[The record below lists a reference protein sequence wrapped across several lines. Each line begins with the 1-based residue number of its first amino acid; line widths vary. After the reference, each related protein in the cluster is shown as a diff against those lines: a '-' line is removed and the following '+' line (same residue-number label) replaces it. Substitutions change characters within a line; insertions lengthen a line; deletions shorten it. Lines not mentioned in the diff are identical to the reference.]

1 MISFSM
7 HMLAKSLPSVRRN
20 CQPRALNIGTVR
32 TFSSSRSVSRSNIRT
47 PLENQI
53 LSRNPGASS
62 EPSPLSAITRMM
74 QGDNSASPASGVS
87 SDYARLAE
95 SLEADMMKN
104 PYSDRAPPHH
114 LHVFAHKHN
123 TMITLTRPNGT
134 PLLSLGCGQIGFRKA
149 GRSGFDPAYQLSSHV
164 MSQIQE
170 RGYLLDIK
178 QIEVVYRGFGKGRD
192 AFTKVLLGNEG
203 RHLRGLVSRVTDST
217 RVKFGA
223 PQAPAAITFSVFP
236 TWPRRHCC
244 DSERSVPSDPSVVV
258 YRTSELQSFA
268 QSLADAPTTRCDLT
282 FPGLL
287 PAFECAAALPREQTA
302 HSTPPSAFPD
312 FYGRLDDYWSFPT
325 GPSKTVW
332 MHPLN
337 PFLRAFFRSTVPGQC
352 IPVENH
358 VLLVPTTECLVG
370 SRDRESGLYYSDLV
384 ASEEFLGSHVL
395 RIPINLSPANGKEDW
410 NVRDNRGKAKQVT
423 TFNGRTVII
432 KENSV
437 YSNKGGP
444 GIASYFWRPNA
455 LIWKQPGFKSLT
467 QAQLLSD
474 ALYYVPSSESRP
486 WLVYYISRPLIGLFD
501 PGRIVPAVV
510 PGNGQKVVEPAV
522 SDRKSGNGES
532 ISPTKQEIKSFGE
545 LLSHFPMIARQMQP
559 GLDRLFGEFG
569 KELGK
574 PLPPPPSRSPSASG
588 SENEHKLSRAETLA
602 DESSSIRSWSSRR
615 GRLPFN
621 SEEYFEDD
629 EDLMRRSLE
638 TAVTAAIDLFRL
650 VDKQQLS
657 LLGATTD
664 LTGPLVERL
673 IERYVAE
680 QVHEPLLFPR
690 LCAFRQPEDSEL
702 DSRIRHMESIDVTQV
717 GISVEGGQ
725 NGKREL
731 IRRLGRGVEEFRK
744 MGDAKGPHDM
754 LHTLLETVKVVSFP
768 GSYDQVDGPASEKG
782 RSSVTVNADVLVSL
796 LLVVVIRSQLRHLQ
810 ARLLYMQHFIY
821 IDDVDSGEMGYA
833 LSTFEAV
840 LMYLVTDSA
849 GLRRASARNR
859 RLWQAT
865 KTGKIS
871 DMRSILEPN
880 GDHESVDESIPH
892 EPERKSVLFQT
903 DNSDE
908 PEELPFETS
917 SVYSNSMIAN
927 GDPSTEEAIIDAPP
941 LSHVFPFQTWG
952 GNGTSHL
959 RDQWRPVK
967 KVSMDVRSLSESS
980 AVSFLS
986 RTTTIG
992 SMASGI
998 EGDSSIET
1006 LTKTQDPAGDS
1017 IPMMAVQSRQ
1027 AEALKYLLSL
1037 EEYYPLE
1044 DILADTNADG
1054 TSLLNAAVQLAHAEI
1069 VDILL
1074 DFLFT
1079 KTDESAVA
1087 MYLTKSDVHGRTVG
1101 HYLFSTPSLLNRL
1114 GGLLPWRQRDKHG
1127 QTPLFALCRS
1137 YDHPEYKSMVPA
1149 ALTAAQRAQGNGK
1162 PLQLDDH
1169 VDARGNTLLHIVGDP
1184 EITTRILQESD
1195 CDPNATNDKK
1205 FTPLMMASKYG
1216 RVDQVRIL
1224 FMDPRVDVHVKEARG
1239 LTAVEL
1245 AKDDDVRN
1253 RIDDLILLS
1262 HPPSAC
1268 GDPSG
1273 RVTTVVRSF
1282 FVEDATVR
1290 FILKSGAPYP
1300 LSETIASTRP
1310 GSTTY
1315 TVTTC
1320 RRSFSDFENL
1330 AKWLAVEHP
1339 ASYVPT
1345 LSDFRNPFQVHSKP
1359 SRSLLHDLQEK
1370 LDRFLKTLLTHPTF
1384 STHEMLWEFFLV
1396 PEFQPDMMADR
1407 SQRKAAVL
1415 TETIAEEVVPITLE
1429 GMRDTEQFVSHAQDM
1444 VRAVHANTRSLIR
1457 RGHALQNSASDIA
1470 DAVSLCSSVLAT
1482 LQEPTNALPSV
1493 YIDAFTRYGNYLSTS
1508 SSDSSPLLQYLAAL
1522 TSIDNTTGAVL
1533 TSLSRP
1539 LSLMSN
1545 LASTNRTI
1553 SRSRSS
1559 LISSSLPRKFNIN
1572 FPGFE
1577 ESRQKSVR
1585 DLEQKIRDGEAQSN
1599 RLAKEV
1605 TWNKDVVIGELA
1617 GWTTWREKVGRDAI
1631 RAYVKDTLVRE
1642 KERGKRIERCLRS
1655 VREMKS

>member
-1 MISFSM
+1 
-7 HMLAKSLPSVRRN
+7 
-20 CQPRALNIGTVR
+20 
-32 TFSSSRSVSRSNIRT
+32 
-47 PLENQI
+47 
-53 LSRNPGASS
+53 
-62 EPSPLSAITRMM
+62 
-74 QGDNSASPASGVS
+74 
-87 SDYARLAE
+87 
-95 SLEADMMKN
+95 
-104 PYSDRAPPHH
+104 
-114 LHVFAHKHN
+114 
-123 TMITLTRPNGT
+123 
-134 PLLSLGCGQIGFRKA
+134 
-149 GRSGFDPAYQLSSHV
+149 
-164 MSQIQE
+164 
-170 RGYLLDIK
+170 
-178 QIEVVYRGFGKGRD
+178 
-192 AFTKVLLGNEG
+192 
-203 RHLRGLVSRVTDST
+203 
-217 RVKFGA
+217 
-223 PQAPAAITFSVFP
+223 
-236 TWPRRHCC
+236 
-244 DSERSVPSDPSVVV
+244 
-258 YRTSELQSFA
+258 
-268 QSLADAPTTRCDLT
+268 
-282 FPGLL
+282 
-287 PAFECAAALPREQTA
+287 
-302 HSTPPSAFPD
+302 
-312 FYGRLDDYWSFPT
+312 
-325 GPSKTVW
+325 

-370 SRDRESGLYYSDLV
+370 SRDRESNLYYSDLV

-395 RIPINLSPANGKEDW
+395 RIPINTGSKDGKEDS

-437 YSNKGGP
+437 YSNKG
-444 GIASYFWRPNA
+444 
-455 LIWKQPGFKSLT
+455 FKSLT

-474 ALYYVPSSESRP
+474 ALYYTPSSESRP
-486 WLVYYISRPLIGLFD
+486 WLIYYISRPLIGTFD
-501 PGRIVPAVV
+501 PARIVPAAV
-510 PGNGQKVVEPAV
+510 PGTNPKTIEALPA
-522 SDRKSGNGES
+522 DKKTPNRHS
-532 ISPTKQEIKSFGE
+532 IGTPQKQEIKSFGE
-545 LLSHFPMIARQMQP
+545 LLANFPMIARQMQP
-559 GLDRLFGEFG
+559 GLERLFREFG

-588 SENEHKLSRAETLA
+588 SENEHKLSRAETLI

-680 QVHEPLLFPR
+680 QVHQPLLFPR

-717 GISVEGGQ
+717 GITVEGGRE
-725 NGKREL
+725 GKREL
-731 IRRLGRGVEEFRK
+731 IRRLGRAVEEFRK
-744 MGDAKGPHDM
+744 MGEARSPHEM
-754 LHTLLETVKVVSFP
+754 LNTLLETVKVISYP
-768 GSYDQVDGPASEKG
+768 GSYSQLDGLGSEKG
-782 RSSVTVNADVLVSL
+782 RSPITINADVLVSL
-796 LLVVVIRSQLRHLQ
+796 LLVVVIRSQIRHLQ

-849 GLRRASARNR
+849 GLRRASVRNR

-865 KTGKIS
+865 KAGRVS
-871 DMRSILEPN
+871 DMKSILEPN
-880 GDHESVDESIPH
+880 GDHDSIDETIPH
-892 EPERKSVLFQT
+892 EPERKSVFFQT
-903 DNSDE
+903 DSIEDL
-908 PEELPFETS
+908 EESPFETS
-917 SVYSNSMIAN
+917 SMYSNSVCTN
-927 GDPSTEEAIIDAPP
+927 GEPFPSLDVSSSEAPP
-941 LSHVFPFQTWG
+941 LSHVFPFQTWDG
-952 GNGTSHL
+952 PSAL
-959 RDQWRPVK
+959 RDLNRPVK
-967 KVSMDVRSLSESS
+967 KVSMDVRSMSESS

-1006 LTKTQDPAGDS
+1006 MTKTQDPAGDS
-1017 IPMMAVQSRQ
+1017 IPMMAVGRRQ
-1027 AEALKYLLSL
+1027 TEALKYLLSL

-1044 DILADTNADG
+1044 DILEDTNADG
-1054 TSLLNAAVQLAHAEI
+1054 TTLLNAAVQLAHSEI

-1074 DFLFT
+1074 DFLFS
-1079 KTDESAVA
+1079 KTDDSVVS
-1087 MYLTKSDVHGRTVG
+1087 MYLTKSDVHGRTVA
-1101 HYLFSTPSLLNRL
+1101 HYLFSTPSLLARL
-1114 GGLLPWRQRDKHG
+1114 GGLLPWRQKDKHG

-1137 YDHPEYKSMVPA
+1137 YDHPEYKIMVQS
-1149 ALTAAQRAQGNGK
+1149 ALTAAQKAQENGK

-1169 VDARGNTLLHIVGDP
+1169 VDAKGNTLLHIVGDP

-1195 CDPNATNDKK
+1195 CDPNATNDKR

-1224 FMDPRVDVHVKEARG
+1224 FLDPRVDVHVKEARG

-1245 AKDDDVRN
+1245 AKDDEVRN

-1262 HPPSAC
+1262 HPPSAL

-1290 FILKSGAPYP
+1290 FILKSGAPHAQT
-1300 LSETIASTRP
+1300 SDSVATSRP

-1320 RRSFSDFENL
+1320 RRSFQDFENL
-1330 AKWLAVEHP
+1330 AKWLSVEHP
-1339 ASYVPT
+1339 ASYVPS
-1345 LSDFRNPFQVHSKP
+1345 LSDFRNPFQIHSKP
-1359 SRSLLHDLQEK
+1359 SRSVLHDLQEK

-1384 STHEMLWEFFLV
+1384 ATHEMLWEFFLV
-1396 PEFQPDMMADR
+1396 PELQPEMMADR
-1407 SQRKAAVL
+1407 SRSKAVAL
-1415 TETIAEEVVPITLE
+1415 TETIADDFPPISLE

-1444 VRAVHANTRSLIR
+1444 VRGVHVNTRSLIR
-1457 RGHALQNSASDIA
+1457 RGHALQNSTSDMA
-1470 DAVSLCSSVLAT
+1470 DAVSLCSSVLST
-1482 LQEPTNALPSV
+1482 LQEPTNALPQS
-1493 YIDAFTRYGNYLSTS
+1493 YIEAFTRYGICLSTS
-1508 SSDSSPLLQYLAAL
+1508 SSDSSPLLHYLAAL
-1522 TSIDNTTGAVL
+1522 TAIDNTTAAIL

-1539 LSLMSN
+1539 LSLMSD
-1545 LASTNRTI
+1545 LTSTNRSI
-1553 SRSRSS
+1553 ARSRSS

-1572 FPGFE
+1572 LPGFE

-1585 DLEQKIRDGEAQSN
+1585 DLEQKISDGEVESA
-1599 RLAKEV
+1599 RLAREV
-1605 TWNKDVVIGELA
+1605 SWNKDVVVGELA
-1617 GWTTWREKVGRDAI
+1617 GWTTWREKVGREAI
-1631 RAYVKDTLVRE
+1631 RAFVKNTLVRE
-1642 KERGKRIERCLRS
+1642 KERGKRMERCLRS

>member
-1 MISFSM
+1 
-7 HMLAKSLPSVRRN
+7 
-20 CQPRALNIGTVR
+20 
-32 TFSSSRSVSRSNIRT
+32 
-47 PLENQI
+47 
-53 LSRNPGASS
+53 
-62 EPSPLSAITRMM
+62 
-74 QGDNSASPASGVS
+74 
-87 SDYARLAE
+87 
-95 SLEADMMKN
+95 
-104 PYSDRAPPHH
+104 
-114 LHVFAHKHN
+114 
-123 TMITLTRPNGT
+123 
-134 PLLSLGCGQIGFRKA
+134 
-149 GRSGFDPAYQLSSHV
+149 
-164 MSQIQE
+164 
-170 RGYLLDIK
+170 
-178 QIEVVYRGFGKGRD
+178 
-192 AFTKVLLGNEG
+192 
-203 RHLRGLVSRVTDST
+203 
-217 RVKFGA
+217 
-223 PQAPAAITFSVFP
+223 
-236 TWPRRHCC
+236 
-244 DSERSVPSDPSVVV
+244 
-258 YRTSELQSFA
+258 
-268 QSLADAPTTRCDLT
+268 
-282 FPGLL
+282 
-287 PAFECAAALPREQTA
+287 
-302 HSTPPSAFPD
+302 
-312 FYGRLDDYWSFPT
+312 
-325 GPSKTVW
+325 

-352 IPVENH
+352 TPVENH
-358 VLLVPTTECLVG
+358 VLLVPTTDCLVG
-370 SRDRESGLYYSDLV
+370 SRDRESSLYYSDLV

-395 RIPINLSPANGKEDW
+395 RIPLNTGSKDGKDEL

-437 YSNKGGP
+437 YSNKG
-444 GIASYFWRPNA
+444 
-455 LIWKQPGFKSLT
+455 FKSLT

-474 ALYYVPSSESRP
+474 ALYYNNTSSSESRP
-486 WLVYYISRPLIGLFD
+486 WLIYYISRPLIGTFD
-501 PGRIVPAVV
+501 PARIIPAVV
-510 PGNGQKVVEPAV
+510 PGTIVKRVELPPR
-522 SDRKSGNGES
+522 DKKITNGETT
-532 ISPTKQEIKSFGE
+532 PAKQEIKSLGE
-545 LLSHFPMIARQMQP
+545 LLANFPMIAKQMQP
-559 GLDRLFGEFG
+559 GLERLFREFG

-588 SENEHKLSRAETLA
+588 SETDRKLSRAETLV

-702 DSRIRHMESIDVTQV
+702 DSRIRYMESIDVTQV
-717 GISVEGGQ
+717 GISVEGGRE
-725 NGKREL
+725 GKREL

-744 MGDAKGPHDM
+744 MGDAKSPHEM
-754 LHTLLETVKVVSFP
+754 LNTLLETVKVISFP
-768 GSYDQVDGPASEKG
+768 GSYNQLDGLGSEKG
-782 RSSVTVNADVLVSL
+782 RSPITINADVLVSL
-796 LLVVVIRSQLRHLQ
+796 LLVVVIRSQIRHLQ

-849 GLRRASARNR
+849 GLRRASVRNR

-865 KTGKIS
+865 KAGRVS
-871 DMRSILEPN
+871 DMKSILEPN
-880 GDHESVDESIPH
+880 GDHESIDEAIPR

-903 DNSDE
+903 DSSEE
-908 PEELPFETS
+908 PEESPFETS
-917 SVYSNSMIAN
+917 SVYSNPVFTN
-927 GDPSTEEAIIDAPP
+927 GESAVDGPPSEAPP
-941 LSHVFPFQTWG
+941 LSHVFPFQTW
-952 GNGTSHL
+952 NGPSAVIDFT
-959 RDQWRPVK
+959 RPVK

-1017 IPMMAVQSRQ
+1017 IPMMAVESRQ
-1027 AEALKYLLSL
+1027 TEALKYLLSL

-1044 DILADTNADG
+1044 DILEDTNADG
-1054 TSLLNAAVQLAHAEI
+1054 TTLLNAAVQLANSEI
-1069 VDILL
+1069 VEILL
-1074 DFLFT
+1074 DFLFS
-1079 KTDESAVA
+1079 KTDHSVIAA
-1087 MYLTKSDVHGRTVG
+1087 YLKKSDVHGRTVG
-1101 HYLFSTPSLLNRL
+1101 HYLFSTPSLLARL

-1137 YDHPEYKSMVPA
+1137 YDHPEYKIMVQS
-1149 ALTAAQRAQGNGK
+1149 ALTAAQKSQGNGK

-1169 VDARGNTLLHIVGDP
+1169 VDIKGNTLLHIVGDP
-1184 EITTRILQESD
+1184 EITTRILQQCD

-1224 FMDPRVDVHVKEARG
+1224 FLDPRVDVHVKESRG

-1245 AKDDDVRN
+1245 AKDDEVRN

-1262 HPPSAC
+1262 HPPSAL

-1290 FILKSGAPYP
+1290 FILKSGAPHTPSEP
-1300 LSETIASTRP
+1300 LSSRY

-1320 RRSFSDFENL
+1320 RRSFQDFENL
-1330 AKWLAVEHP
+1330 AKWLSVEHP
-1339 ASYVPT
+1339 ASYVPS
-1345 LSDFRNPFQVHSKP
+1345 LSDFRNPFQIHSKP
-1359 SRSLLHDLQEK
+1359 SRSVLHDLQEK
-1370 LDRFLKTLLTHPTF
+1370 LDRFLKALLTHPTF

-1396 PEFQPDMMADR
+1396 PELQPEMMADR
-1407 SQRKAAVL
+1407 SRSKAAVL
-1415 TETIAEEVVPITLE
+1415 TETIADEFSPISLE

-1444 VRAVHANTRSLIR
+1444 VRGVHVNTRSLIR
-1457 RGHALQNSASDIA
+1457 RGHALHNSVSDCA
-1470 DAVSLCSSVLAT
+1470 DAVALCAPILST
-1482 LQEPTNALPSV
+1482 LREPTNALPQS
-1493 YIDAFTRYGNYLSTS
+1493 YIDAFTRYGACLSTS
-1508 SSDSSPLLQYLAAL
+1508 NSDSSPLLHYLAVL
-1522 TSIDNTTGAVL
+1522 TAIDNTTSAVL

-1539 LSLMSN
+1539 LSLISD
-1545 LASTNRTI
+1545 LTSTNRNV
-1553 SRSRSS
+1553 SRNRSS

-1572 FPGFE
+1572 LPGFE

-1585 DLEQKIRDGEAQSN
+1585 DLEQKIQTGEAESS
-1599 RLAKEV
+1599 RLAREIS
-1605 TWNKDVVIGELA
+1605 WNKDVVVGELA
-1617 GWTTWREKVGRDAI
+1617 GWTTWREKVGREAI
-1631 RAYVKDTLVRE
+1631 RDFVKNTLVRE
-1642 KERGKRIERCLRS
+1642 KERGKRMERCLRS

>member
-1 MISFSM
+1 M
-7 HMLAKSLPSVRRN
+7 
-20 CQPRALNIGTVR
+20 
-32 TFSSSRSVSRSNIRT
+32 
-47 PLENQI
+47 
-53 LSRNPGASS
+53 
-62 EPSPLSAITRMM
+62 
-74 QGDNSASPASGVS
+74 
-87 SDYARLAE
+87 
-95 SLEADMMKN
+95 
-104 PYSDRAPPHH
+104 
-114 LHVFAHKHN
+114 
-123 TMITLTRPNGT
+123 
-134 PLLSLGCGQIGFRKA
+134 
-149 GRSGFDPAYQLSSHV
+149 
-164 MSQIQE
+164 
-170 RGYLLDIK
+170 
-178 QIEVVYRGFGKGRD
+178 
-192 AFTKVLLGNEG
+192 
-203 RHLRGLVSRVTDST
+203 
-217 RVKFGA
+217 
-223 PQAPAAITFSVFP
+223 
-236 TWPRRHCC
+236 
-244 DSERSVPSDPSVVV
+244 
-258 YRTSELQSFA
+258 
-268 QSLADAPTTRCDLT
+268 
-282 FPGLL
+282 
-287 PAFECAAALPREQTA
+287 
-302 HSTPPSAFPD
+302 
-312 FYGRLDDYWSFPT
+312 
-325 GPSKTVW
+325 
-332 MHPLN
+332 
-337 PFLRAFFRSTVPGQC
+337 VPGTSVK
-352 IPVENH
+352 IPD
-358 VLLVPTTECLVG
+358 P
-370 SRDRESGLYYSDLV
+370 
-384 ASEEFLGSHVL
+384 
-395 RIPINLSPANGKEDW
+395 
-410 NVRDNRGKAKQVT
+410 VT
-423 TFNGRTVII
+423 AD
-432 KENSV
+432 
-437 YSNKGGP
+437 KGG
-444 GIASYFWRPNA
+444 
-455 LIWKQPGFKSLT
+455 KK
-467 QAQLLSD
+467 D
-474 ALYYVPSSESRP
+474 
-486 WLVYYISRPLIGLFD
+486 
-501 PGRIVPAVV
+501 
-510 PGNGQKVVEPAV
+510 
-522 SDRKSGNGES
+522 S
-532 ISPTKQEIKSFGE
+532 IPPPKQEIKSFGE
-545 LLSHFPMIARQMQP
+545 LLANYPMIARQMQP
-559 GLDRLFGEFG
+559 GLERLFREFG

-588 SENEHKLSRAETLA
+588 SENERNKLLRTESFQ
-602 DESSSIRSWSSRR
+602 DESSSIRSWSSRGR

-690 LCAFRQPEDSEL
+690 LCAFRKPEDSEL

-717 GISVEGGQ
+717 GITVEGGQ
-725 NGKREL
+725 EGKREL

-744 MGDAKGPHDM
+744 VVDARSPHEM
-754 LHTLLETVKVVSFP
+754 LNTLLETVKVISFP
-768 GSYDQVDGPASEKG
+768 GSYDQADGGSEKG
-782 RSSVTVNADVLVSL
+782 RSPVTINADVLVSL
-796 LLVVVIRSQLRHLQ
+796 LLVVVIRSQVRHLQ

-865 KTGKIS
+865 KNGRIS
-871 DMRSILEPN
+871 EMKGILEPN
-880 GDHESVDESIPH
+880 EDHESINESAPR
-892 EPERKSVLFQT
+892 EPERRSVLFQT
-903 DNSDE
+903 DISDE
-908 PEELPFETS
+908 PEESALETS
-917 SVYSNSMIAN
+917 STYSNSGVTN
-927 GDPSTEEAIIDAPP
+927 GDLPSEDHADEAPP

-952 GNGTSHL
+952 EGSSVKDPH
-959 RDQWRPVK
+959 RPVK
-967 KVSMDVRSLSESS
+967 KVSMDVRSISESS

-992 SMASGI
+992 SMTSNI

-1017 IPMMAVQSRQ
+1017 IPMMAVENRQ
-1027 AEALKYLLSL
+1027 TEALKYLLRL

-1044 DILADTNADG
+1044 DILEDTNADG
-1054 TSLLNAAVQLAHAEI
+1054 TTLLNAAVQLAHPEI
-1069 VDILL
+1069 VEILL
-1074 DFLFT
+1074 DFLFS
-1079 KTDESAVA
+1079 KTDESVIAK
-1087 MYLTKSDVHGRTVG
+1087 YLAKSDVHGRTVG
-1101 HYLFSTPSLLNRL
+1101 HYIFSTPSLLVQL

-1137 YDHPEYKSMVPA
+1137 YDHPEYKTMVRS

-1169 VDARGNTLLHIVGDP
+1169 VDVKGNTLLHIVGDP
-1184 EITTRILQESD
+1184 DITTRILRESD
-1195 CDPNATNDKK
+1195 CDPNATNDKR

-1245 AKDDDVRN
+1245 AKDDEVRN

-1300 LSETIASTRP
+1300 ASGSVAASRP

-1320 RRSFSDFENL
+1320 RRSFVDFENL

-1339 ASYVPT
+1339 ASYVPS
-1345 LSDFRNPFQVHSKP
+1345 LADFRNPFQVHSKP
-1359 SRSLLHDLQEK
+1359 SRSVLHDLQEK

-1396 PEFQPDMMADR
+1396 PELQPEMMADR
-1407 SQRKAAVL
+1407 SRSKATAL
-1415 TETIAEEVVPITLE
+1415 SETIMDEFPPVSLE
-1429 GMRDTEQFVSHAQDM
+1429 GMRDTEQFISHAQDM
-1444 VRAVHANTRSLIR
+1444 VRGVHVNTRSVIR
-1457 RGHALQNSASDIA
+1457 RGHAFQNSASDLA
-1470 DAVSLCSSVLAT
+1470 DAVTLCSSVLST
-1482 LQEPTNALPSV
+1482 LKEPTNALPQSHV
-1493 YIDAFTRYGNYLSTS
+1493 EAFARYGSYLSTS

-1522 TSIDNTTGAVL
+1522 TSMDNTTAAIL

-1545 LASTNRTI
+1545 LSSTNRNI

-1572 FPGFE
+1572 LPGFE

-1585 DLEQKIRDGEAQSN
+1585 DLEQKIQDGEIQST

-1605 TWNKDVVIGELA
+1605 SWNKDVVVGELA

-1631 RAYVKDTLVRE
+1631 RAFVKDTLVRE
-1642 KERGKRIERCLRS
+1642 KERGKRLERCLHS
-1655 VREMKS
+1655 VQDLKS